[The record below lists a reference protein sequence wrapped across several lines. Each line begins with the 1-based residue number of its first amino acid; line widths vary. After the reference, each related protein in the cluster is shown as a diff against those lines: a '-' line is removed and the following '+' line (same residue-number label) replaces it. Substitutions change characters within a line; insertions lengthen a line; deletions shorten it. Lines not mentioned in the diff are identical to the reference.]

1 VRARLMN
8 LVQKLEDNSIFRT
21 VQQASESLGIA
32 SYVVGGYVRDLIL
45 KRPSKDID
53 FVTVGSGIELA
64 KKVAEMLGK
73 PKAVQVFKNFGT
85 AMIKIDG
92 WELEFVGARKESYQR
107 DSRKPIVEDGTLED
121 DQNRRDFTINAMA
134 ISLNQVSYG
143 DLIDPFDGVKDLKR
157 KMVKTPLDPDVTF
170 SDDPLRMMRAIRFAT
185 QLGFD
190 IAPDTFD
197 GIVNNANRL
206 KIISAERIIDE
217 LNKIILADQP
227 SYGFKLLYHSGLLK
241 EFFPEMVALQGVD
254 ERDGQRHKDNFY
266 HTLEVLDNVTSY
278 GGDLWLRWAAILHD
292 IAKPPTKRFNKRQG
306 WTFHGHEDKGARM
319 VPGIFKRLKL
329 PLNDR
334 MKYVQKLVRLHL
346 RPIPLVR
353 DNITDTAVRRLL
365 FDAGDDI
372 ENFPKRDAT
381 TIARVAELINNMNV
395 DLIALQEI
403 DEPSALD
410 ALLEALPGWLYKYQ
424 DVRYGQEVGF
434 LYKTSEITS
443 ISDLQM
449 IYSNESSPFPRQ
461 PVLTTVTHSNGQEV
475 TLINIH
481 LKCCGGN
488 ENESRREQA
497 SILLKKYI
505 DDNLATNK
513 VILLGDFNGEIN
525 DANSEF
531 SNFIADDS
539 NYKFADMEIAIGD
552 YEYWSYPN
560 FDPNGSH
567 IDHIL
572 ITDEL
577 FDEVNFVSTMQL
589 DECISSFDYYISDH
603 RPILISLN

>member
-1 VRARLMN
+1 L
-8 LVQKLEDNSIFRT
+8 
-21 VQQASESLGIA
+21 
-32 SYVVGGYVRDLIL
+32 
-45 KRPSKDID
+45 P
-53 FVTVGSGIELA
+53 
-64 KKVAEMLGK
+64 
-73 PKAVQVFKNFGT
+73 
-85 AMIKIDG
+85 
-92 WELEFVGARKESYQR
+92 
-107 DSRKPIVEDGTLED
+107 DST
-121 DQNRRDFTINAMA
+121 
-134 ISLNQVSYG
+134 
-143 DLIDPFDGVKDLKR
+143 
-157 KMVKTPLDPDVTF
+157 
-170 SDDPLRMMRAIRFAT
+170 
-185 QLGFD
+185 FD
-190 IAPDTFD
+190 I
-197 GIVNNANRL
+197 
-206 KIISAERIIDE
+206 
-217 LNKIILADQP
+217 
-227 SYGFKLLYHSGLLK
+227 
-241 EFFPEMVALQGVD
+241 
-254 ERDGQRHKDNFY
+254 
-266 HTLEVLDNVTSY
+266 
-278 GGDLWLRWAAILHD
+278 
-292 IAKPPTKRFNKRQG
+292 
-306 WTFHGHEDKGARM
+306 
-319 VPGIFKRLKL
+319 
-329 PLNDR
+329 
-334 MKYVQKLVRLHL
+334 
-346 RPIPLVR
+346 
-353 DNITDTAVRRLL
+353 ITWN
-365 FDAGDDI
+365 I